1 MSANQIFNNYSL
13 SNNKINNILIQ
24 IDKRIEAKCYID
36 GKLDEDLKQIISIKI
51 FRALSKNRKK

>member
-13 SNNKINNILIQ
+13 SNNEINNILIQ

-36 GKLDEDLKQIISIKI
+36 GTLDEDLKQIISIKI